1 MSFSCFG
8 CTAWL
13 LLFFCCGHFPAML
26 AAHPLQQ
33 FPDSV
38 STITPPPADTARI
51 GGLIDTA
58 IATSTAT
65 SSEAPSTSLP
75 LPPDSALPAS
85 QAEAYRLGPF
95 DMITNLP
102 DDWWIWTKEA
112 FSVESI
118 PTIAWLTVLTGL
130 TIHADYESWQQ
141 LKRPYDDSHI
151 FREISNRGVDM
162 GDGKFQFGIAAAF
175 GLYGFVAGDQRALRT
190 ASQTVE
196 VILSCG
202 AVVQLLKHIT
212 GRESPVVTTTPTGR
226 WDFFPNQIE
235 YHKHVP
241 HYDAF
246 PSGHIA
252 TALATLTVVADNYPE
267 AAWIKYI
274 GYPAVT
280 LVGVGLVATS
290 IHWWSDIPL
299 GLALGWSFGKIVARR
314 QPPAAVPEDQS
325 LRSSNRLL
333 SPQPYLGIL
342 RDGTPSIGLS
352 WSW

>member
-1 MSFSCFG
+1 MRFSPIACV
-8 CTAWL
+8 L
-13 LLFFCCGHFPAML
+13 LAIL
-26 AAHPLQQ
+26 AAPLPAAALAQVGEIPAVP
-33 FPDSV
+33 FAGTLTTSDS
-38 STITPPPADTARI
+38 
-51 GGLIDTA
+51 
-58 IATSTAT
+58 STAA
-65 SSEAPSTSLP
+65 SI
-75 LPPDSALPAS
+75 PPDAPDTTDTTIGAATADQYQLK
-85 QAEAYRLGPF
+85 PF

-102 DDWWIWTKEA
+102 ENWWIWTKET

-118 PTIAWLTVLTGL
+118 PTIVWLGALTGM

-141 LKRPYDDSHI
+141 LKRPYDDSHM
-151 FREISNRGVDM
+151 FREFSNRGVDM

-175 GLYGFVAGDQRALRT
+175 GLYGFVASDQRALRT

-226 WDFFPNQIE
+226 WKFFPNQIE

-267 AAWIKYI
+267 ATWIKYI

-299 GLALGWSFGKIVARR
+299 GLALGWSFGKLVARR
-314 QPPAAVPEDQS
+314 QPPSQASANGQP
-325 LRSSNRLL
+325 LRSQSPLL
-333 SPQPYLGIL
+333 SPHPYLGTL
-342 RDGTPSIGLS
+342 SDGTPSIGLY
-352 WSW
+352 WIW